1 MSVVCG
7 FCPSMSN
14 LLFSFLHDML
24 DGTKRASERT
34 NEIGTPRGRHRR
46 LRLSKPNPPG
56 EIWEVVWFAFHR
68 LRVHEFTVRYTFRSS
83 AGLGI
88 GLRLRVSVRVSILVR
103 VISSL
108 TRTFFKKAHVTLVL
122 RPENATL
129 RSYRSKKLF

>member
-1 MSVVCG
+1 MSVVRG

-46 LRLSKPNPPG
+46 LRLSKPKPPAKR
-56 EIWEVVWFAFHR
+56 EVVWFAFHR

-83 AGLGI
+83 AGLGF

-108 TRTFFKKAHVTLVL
+108 TRPFLKKAHVTLVL

>member
-46 LRLSKPNPPG
+46 LRLSKPKPPAK
-56 EIWEVVWFAFHR
+56 WEVVWCRVPSASGS
-68 LRVHEFTVRYTFRSS
+68 RVHGAVHVPFFGRS
-83 AGLGI
+83 
-88 GLRLRVSVRVSILVR
+88 RVWAPASG
-103 VISSL
+103 
-108 TRTFFKKAHVTLVL
+108 
-122 RPENATL
+122 
-129 RSYRSKKLF
+129 

>member
-1 MSVVCG
+1 MSVVRG

-46 LRLSKPNPPG
+46 LRLSKPKPPAKR
-56 EIWEVVWFAFHR
+56 EVVWFAFHR

-83 AGLGI
+83 AGLGF

-108 TRTFFKKAHVTLVL
+108 TRPF
-122 RPENATL
+122 
-129 RSYRSKKLF
+129 